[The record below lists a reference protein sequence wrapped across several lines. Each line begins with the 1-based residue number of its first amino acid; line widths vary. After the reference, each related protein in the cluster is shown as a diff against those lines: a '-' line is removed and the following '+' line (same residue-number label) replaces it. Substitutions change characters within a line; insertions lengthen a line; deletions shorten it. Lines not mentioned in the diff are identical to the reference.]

1 MATVDTIGGTTLPRN
16 NGATIVYGGNIDNSG
31 TVTNA
36 PSTTIFGKSKTH
48 KGHNLPVQRTGANIG
63 TQTALLPGGT
73 FAFNMVG
80 GRVIGKRMTTIINE
94 RQVNTIL
101 LSGSSFGNNPAGARG
116 RRPSI
121 HYVETTRALGVNTW
135 NYVTGD
141 ISKGG
146 TAGNA
151 VAYIDPV
158 GGGNAAD
165 SAARPTKAIPGELIL
180 HHGGSTPLQD
190 DYNAKT
196 D

>member
-1 MATVDTIGGTTLPRN
+1 MATVDTTGGTTLPVN
-16 NGATIVYGGNIDNSG
+16 NGATVAFGGNIDTSN

-36 PSTTIFGKSKTH
+36 PSSTIFGKSKTH
-48 KGHNLPVQRTGANIG
+48 KGHNLPVQRTGTNIG
-63 TQTALLPGGT
+63 TQTTGAGGA

-80 GRVIGKRMTTIINE
+80 GAVIGKRMSTTINGE
-94 RQVNTIL
+94 SNTTL
-101 LSGSSFGNNPAGARG
+101 LSGGVGKGAHMR
-116 RRPSI
+116 SAI
-121 HYVETTRALGVNTW
+121 HYLETTRALGVNTW
-135 NYVTGD
+135 NYVTGA

-151 VAYIDPV
+151 AAYVDPV